1 MSFLNVVLQI
11 ASIIVSIMLIILILL
26 QVKGGGLGSLL
37 GGDAG
42 GGIARTRRGL
52 EKTLFHITI
61 ALSIAFLALS
71 AFAVVAERL
80 LVG

>member
-1 MSFLNVVLQI
+1 METAFQI
-11 ASIIVSIMLIILILL
+11 ASIVMSVALIVLIML

-52 EKTLFHITI
+52 EKTLFQITI
-61 ALSIAFLALS
+61 GLAFTFLVICILS
-71 AFAVVAERL
+71 VVTNQ
-80 LVG
+80 

>member
-1 MSFLNVVLQI
+1 MNTAFQVASIVMSVVL
-11 ASIIVSIMLIILILL
+11 VILIML

-52 EKTLFHITI
+52 EKTLFQITVGL
-61 ALSIAFLALS
+61 AVVFLTICI
-71 AFAVVAERL
+71 FAVVFYN
-80 LVG
+80 G

>member
-1 MSFLNVVLQI
+1 MAAALQI

-26 QVKGGGLGSLL
+26 QVKGGGMGSLL

-52 EKTLFHITI
+52 EKTMFQVTI
-61 ALSIAFLALS
+61 GLSIAFIAIS
-71 AFAVVAERL
+71 IFSVIAAR
-80 LVG
+80 

>member
-1 MSFLNVVLQI
+1 MNIQVALQI
-11 ASIIVSIMLIILILL
+11 AAILVSILLIVLILL

-52 EKTLFHITI
+52 EKTLYHLTI
-61 ALSIAFLALS
+61 VMAILFLAISIL
-71 AFAVVAERL
+71 AVMVF
-80 LVG
+80 G